1 MSSTSTSIR
10 LSIVSKEKS
19 LNSQSE
25 LIHGVEGST
34 QLEDEERRTRT
45 DSSVSTSVSRNVVSS
60 RLRTN
65 LKSIVSSYKFRPC
78 PRNKGMWLV
87 YFMFFLH
94 GMAEFSTT
102 LVLFFAL
109 NAYHKLNPPQTV
121 AVYLATRFAVF
132 TTYPVMGF
140 LADTFFG
147 RYKVLLASLHI
158 AWIGSAILAF
168 SFAYLDPILD
178 PRAGKLYGYSA
189 LDSSWPDNRV
199 ITLSICYTI
208 MWIGFTGIRV
218 NLIPFGVDQLP
229 DASAGELSSYFHWY
243 YWCINAGY
251 LVASTTIPFL
261 YKQTP
266 LSYAFLITNFCFSCF
281 IILLFLCH
289 SQLQIIPKSG
299 NPLSIVYRVLRFAA
313 TAKRPRY
320 QSAFRIGE
328 PPPSRINLAM
338 RENGGRFSVE
348 QVEDVK
354 TFFRI
359 LLVLLSFFGYFAI
372 FSQVGFLT
380 ELSTHLQ
387 APLHVPSPIS
397 YCVAI
402 QKGAGHKASIM
413 LIVIT

>member
-1 MSSTSTSIR
+1 MISSAPPTIAVLKTMSSTSTSVRFMGR
-10 LSIVSKEKS
+10 LRPTGGKTASYASVNSKETS
-19 LNSQSE
+19 LHHHQSE
-25 LIHGVEGST
+25 LMQAVEDST
-34 QLEDEERRTRT
+34 ELQDEERRTGT
-45 DSSVSTSVSRNVVSS
+45 DSSVSTLLSRSVLSF
-60 RLRTN
+60 RLRT
-65 LKSIVSSYKFRPC
+65 KIQPIVSSYKFRPC
-78 PRNKGMWLV
+78 PRNKGVWLV

-102 LVLFFAL
+102 LILFFAL

-121 AVYLATRFAVF
+121 AVYLAARFLVF

-168 SFAYLDPILD
+168 SFAFLDPILD
-178 PRAGKLYGYSA
+178 PNAAERYGYSA
-189 LDSSWPDNRV
+189 GFDASWPDDRV
-199 ITLSICYTI
+199 VTLAICYAI

-243 YWCINAGY
+243 YWWINAGY

-261 YKQTP
+261 YKSIP

-281 IILLFLCH
+281 IVLLVLCH
-289 SQLQIIPKSG
+289 SQLQIIPKTG
-299 NPLSIVYRVLRFAA
+299 NPLSIVYRVLHYAA
-313 TAKRPRY
+313 KAKRPRY
-320 QSAFRIGE
+320 RSAFRIGE
-328 PPPSRINLAM
+328 RPPSRINLAM
-338 RENGGRFSVE
+338 RENGGKFTVE

-372 FSQVGFLT
+372 FSQVG
-380 ELSTHLQ
+380 
-387 APLHVPSPIS
+387 
-397 YCVAI
+397 YCC
-402 QKGAGHKASIM
+402 
-413 LIVIT
+413 